1 MGVIPEQNSVNT
13 LVRISNRLFW
23 STVSL
28 ETFSNW
34 WVANLR
40 SFWNRTKAR
49 VSSQEN
55 LKQKKLFRQG
65 SLQKLAVGWKKTK
78 YYMRISTVPLLQWDS
93 HSLLQWVSLN
103 LNMKYLQWI
112 SLAKCSVQSASISVT
127 ICLSLVFDWWFLLVD
142 FLTNQNDLD
151 YSLRLIENKSIS
163 LL

>member
-65 SLQKLAVGWKKTK
+65 SLQKLAVGWKKNE
-78 YYMRISTVPLLQWDS
+78 IL
-93 HSLLQWVSLN
+93 HEN
-103 LNMKYLQWI
+103 LNCLIVTMRFTLIVTMSVSESQHEIFTMNLIGQMFCPI
-112 SLAKCSVQSASISVT
+112 SINFGYHLPVIGLWLMIFIGGFFDQSEWSGLFSQI
-127 ICLSLVFDWWFLLVD
+127 D
-142 FLTNQNDLD
+142 
-151 YSLRLIENKSIS
+151 RE
-163 LL
+163 

>member
-13 LVRISNRLFW
+13 LVRISNR
-23 STVSL
+23 
-28 ETFSNW
+28 TFSGGMLI
-34 WVANLR
+34 AHF
-40 SFWNRTKAR
+40 SFWAKNHFQIGASLSDWLLVIIWNRNKAR

-65 SLQKLAVGWKKTK
+65 SLQKLAVGWKQLIHQHSHCRKT
-78 YYMRISTVPLLQWDS
+78 LANQHQFQ
-93 HSLLQWVSLN
+93 HSFACHV
-103 LNMKYLQWI
+103 
-112 SLAKCSVQSASISVT
+112 
-127 ICLSLVFDWWFLLVD
+127 VFDWWFLLVD